1 MIRMIDET
9 EKTRNPKKKPHPWA
23 LHGDYGSESMNIIS
37 LPAKLREKLEKP
49 DIKTNSEN
57 SSHYEDLDLDSV
69 LHDAV
74 ALETVLETIDRRRAE
89 IKKEEPLASQDL
101 PRPSLD
107 EIIEDGIAFSLII
120 DSIQIDSPAK
130 DELVEIRSLMDTDL
144 MQAVCAWPLIFP
156 DKKKEHIAEKE
167 IHHNPE
173 KVKNTGSRSQNN
185 PQMEKISIGGYR
197 QIVPEKTEEDEK
209 TPSSVSEKSDFLKW
223 LNAQNQQKEE
233 TKEESKHSTLSPA
246 DQKSKDEKKKAKKLK
261 KALKKEKK
269 KEKKRRKKE
278 KKKARKKEKKKKLEE
293 LLQSSNEIGDEIA
306 SETLAKLLAHQ
317 GHTER
322 AIHMYKKLSL
332 LNPKKSS
339 YFAEIIDKLE
349 EK

>member
-1 MIRMIDET
+1 MIDET
-9 EKTRNPKKKPHPWA
+9 EKSRNPKKKPHPWA

-37 LPAKLREKLEKP
+37 LPEKLREKLEKP
-49 DIKTNSEN
+49 DIKTKSEN
-57 SSHYEDLDLDSV
+57 SSHYENLDLDSV

-74 ALETVLETIDRRRAE
+74 ALETVLETIDRRAE
-89 IKKEEPLASQDL
+89 VNKEEASASQRL
-101 PRPSLD
+101 YHLK
-107 EIIEDGIAFSLII
+107 EIIEDGIACSLII
-120 DSIQIDSPAK
+120 DSIQIDLPAR
-130 DELVEIRSLMDTDL
+130 DELVKIPSLMDTDL

-156 DKKKEHIAEKE
+156 DKKKEPIAEKE
-167 IHHNPE
+167 IHHKPE

-233 TKEESKHSTLSPA
+233 TKEESKQSTLSPV